1 VQVWESHTVEVPC
14 GKRIQTTQVRMR
26 FSFWRLFSLRDR
38 GAEFRSWY
46 CQTLVVF
53 PFEAFFF
60 EQPPFSTKTFD
71 SETEFVLPDL
81 PFESEFAN
89 QPNTDVLV

>member
-1 VQVWESHTVEVPC
+1 LKFLVVNVFRQL
-14 GKRIQTTQVRMR
+14 R
-26 FSFWRLFSLRDR
+26 F
-38 GAEFRSWY
+38 GCEFRSWY

-81 PFESEFAN
+81 PSLSGVKPGPLPFESEFAN

>member
-1 VQVWESHTVEVPC
+1 
-14 GKRIQTTQVRMR
+14 MR

-81 PFESEFAN
+81 PSLSGVKPGPLPFESEFAN